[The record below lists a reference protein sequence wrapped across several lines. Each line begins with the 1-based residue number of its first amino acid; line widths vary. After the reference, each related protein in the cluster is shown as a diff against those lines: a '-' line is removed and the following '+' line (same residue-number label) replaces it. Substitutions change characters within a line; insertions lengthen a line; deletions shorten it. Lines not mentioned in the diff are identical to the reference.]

1 MSTSSPTE
9 RRSPAADLFQ
19 IPHSRMKELVEAH
32 LTKVREI
39 KSFSVAPEDLLQ
51 AVYEA
56 MWELK
61 SHEYIENHFIMDRL
75 KERLQAK
82 RVSASAHEFA
92 VKKTFKTDAA
102 AIDHIP
108 ISHYKC
114 IHFQP
119 SIPFSFS

>member
-1 MSTSSPTE
+1 MSTSSTTE

-75 KERLQAK
+75 KKRLQSRQVNDPLLLLHR
-82 RVSASAHEFA
+82 RVLTKS
-92 VKKTFKTDAA
+92 VLL
-102 AIDHIP
+102 
-108 ISHYKC
+108 
-114 IHFQP
+114 
-119 SIPFSFS
+119 

>member
-1 MSTSSPTE
+1 MSTSSTNE

-82 RVSASAHEFA
+82 RVSAGACTNKEIA
-92 VKKTFKTDAA
+92 VKKSQNR
-102 AIDHIP
+102 
-108 ISHYKC
+108 ISCSRSHP
-114 IHFQP
+114 H
-119 SIPFSFS
+119 

>member
-1 MSTSSPTE
+1 MSTSSTTE

-82 RVSASAHEFA
+82 RVSASTNKEIA
-92 VKKTFKTDAA
+92 VKKLKTGAA
-102 AIDHIP
+102 AVDHIP
-108 ISHYKC
+108 IK
-114 IHFQP
+114 
-119 SIPFSFS
+119 

>member
-1 MSTSSPTE
+1 MSPSSATATE
-9 RRSPAADLFQ
+9 RRSSPAADLFQ

-82 RVSASAHEFA
+82 RVRARREIGS
-92 VKKTFKTDAA
+92 
-102 AIDHIP
+102 
-108 ISHYKC
+108 
-114 IHFQP
+114 
-119 SIPFSFS
+119 

>member
-1 MSTSSPTE
+1 MNISQ
-9 RRSPAADLFQ
+9 SPAADLFQ

-82 RVSASAHEFA
+82 RVCAA
-92 VKKTFKTDAA
+92 VNVGGVAPRA
-102 AIDHIP
+102 VSYRVVYRI
-108 ISHYKC
+108 
-114 IHFQP
+114 Q
-119 SIPFSFS
+119 SF

>member
-1 MSTSSPTE
+1 
-9 RRSPAADLFQ
+9 
-19 IPHSRMKELVEAH
+19 MKELVEAH

-82 RVSASAHEFA
+82 RVSAGARTNKEIA
-92 VKKTFKTDAA
+92 IKKKLKTGAA
-102 AIDHIP
+102 AVYHIP
-108 ISHYKC
+108 ISHYKY
-114 IHFQP
+114 IHFRP
-119 SIPFSFS
+119 SVPF

>member
-1 MSTSSPTE
+1 MSTSSTTE

-82 RVSASAHEFA
+82 RVSASARTNKET
-92 VKKTFKTDAA
+92 VKKTQNRCNCS
-102 AIDHIP
+102 
-108 ISHYKC
+108 ISHP
-114 IHFQP
+114 H
-119 SIPFSFS
+119 

>member
-1 MSTSSPTE
+1 MSTSSTTE

-82 RVSASAHEFA
+82 RVSASAPTNKETT
-92 VKKTFKTDAA
+92 VKKLKTGATA
-102 AIDHIP
+102 VYHIP

-114 IHFQP
+114 FP